1 MSTSEQHASLTAR
14 HAGRF
19 ARTRARMDYSYHAR
33 YSEARQGVQDEIISS
48 LLLDPRK
55 RAVEPWLVFTAG
67 AMGAGKSHVMR
78 SLASDGAFPL
88 HRYVRVSADAIKPLL
103 PEMRGLV
110 ESHRNLAGTLTHAE
124 SSYIAELVVREA
136 LEGGFNVLVDG
147 SFRHAAWQ
155 EQELARVRRDHP
167 HYRIA
172 ILFVRATPER
182 VYERAE
188 RRSAVTGRVVPRSV
202 LDATL
207 REVPASFSRLA
218 PKADYTAVILNDAD
232 AKPTLEEPATLEGFA
247 KTFQL
252 GPS

>member
-1 MSTSEQHASLTAR
+1 
-14 HAGRF
+14 
-19 ARTRARMDYSYHAR
+19 MDYTYHTR
-33 YSEARQGVQDEIISS
+33 YSETRQGVQDEIVSS
-48 LLLDPRK
+48 LLLDSRK

-67 AMGAGKSHVMR
+67 AMGAGKSHVIR

-103 PEMRGLV
+103 PEMRQLV
-110 ESHRNLAGTLTHAE
+110 ESHRDMAGTLTHAE

-147 SFRHAAWQ
+147 SFRHASWQ
-155 EQELARVRRDHP
+155 EEELARVRRDHP

-172 ILFVRATPER
+172 ILFVRASPER

-188 RRSAVTGRVVPRSV
+188 KRSAITGRVVPRSV

-207 REVPASFSRLA
+207 REVPASFARLA

-232 AKPTLEEPATLEGFA
+232 AMPTMEAPATMEDF
-247 KTFQL
+247 KQTFRL
-252 GPS
+252 GHS